1 MKRGIWSIRK
11 KILLNAIDVIFQ
23 LVELSFYPISKDLLE
38 VPCFVEV

>member
-1 MKRGIWSIRK
+1 MKRLIWSTQK

-23 LVELSFYPISKDLLE
+23 LVELSFYPISKDFLE